1 MAGTDKSQ
9 QFNFRPS
16 PAVILCEPQL
26 GENIGT
32 TARAMANFGLWD
44 LRLVNPRDGWPNEK
58 AIAAASRAEHVLD
71 KVRVFATTEE
81 AIADLSLVYA
91 TTARRRDLQKPVLGP
106 EEASQRVIA
115 HIATGAG
122 AGILFGRE
130 RWGLYNEEVAL
141 SDAIVTLPVE
151 AAFASLNIAQAV
163 LIIAYE
169 WRRQTDVGKELL
181 FSETVSEPATKG
193 ELLKLFEHLEQ
204 SLDEAGFFTAPDKR
218 PTVINNLRAMLSRGT
233 FSGQEV
239 RTLHGVISS
248 IERKHL
254 RPKANRLGKGQE
266 GGPAD

>member
-9 QFNFRPS
+9 QFSFRPS

-44 LRLVNPRDGWPNEK
+44 LRLVNPRDGWPNER

-71 KVRVFATTEE
+71 KVQVFETTEA

-106 EEASQRVIA
+106 EEAAQRVIG
-115 HIATGAG
+115 HIEGGAR

-130 RWGLYNEEVAL
+130 RWGLYNEEIAL

-169 WRRQTDVGKELL
+169 WRRQTDLGKQLL
-181 FSETVSEPATKG
+181 FTETLADPASKG
-193 ELLKLFEHLEQ
+193 ELIGLFEHLEEA
-204 SLDEAGFFTAPDKR
+204 LDRAGFFTAPDKR
-218 PTVINNLRAMLSRGT
+218 PTVVNNLRAMLGRGT
-233 FSGQEV
+233 LSAQEV
-239 RTLHGVISS
+239 RTLRGVISS
-248 IERKHL
+248 LDRKHE
-254 RPKANRLGKGQE
+254 RPKPNRPAKGQAGE
-266 GGPAD
+266 AD

>member
-1 MAGTDKSQ
+1 MAGTDTSKE
-9 QFNFRPS
+9 FNFRPS
-16 PAVILCEPQL
+16 PAIILCEPQL

-44 LRLVNPRDGWPNEK
+44 LRLVNPRDGWPNER

-71 KVRVFATTEE
+71 KVRVFPTTE
-81 AIADLSLVYA
+81 AAVADLSLVYA

-130 RWGLYNEEVAL
+130 KWGLNNEEVAL

-169 WRRQTDVGKELL
+169 WRRQTDLGQKLL
-181 FSETVSEPATKG
+181 FSETVAEPGTKG
-193 ELLKLFEHLEQ
+193 ELLQLFTHLEQ
-204 SLDEAGFFTAPDKR
+204 SLEEAGFFTAADKR
-218 PTVINNLRAMLSRGT
+218 PTVVNNLRAMLSRGT
-233 FSGQEV
+233 LSGQEV
-239 RTLHGVISS
+239 R
-248 IERKHL
+248 
-254 RPKANRLGKGQE
+254 
-266 GGPAD
+266 

>member
-1 MAGTDKSQ
+1 MAGTDKTQ
-9 QFNFRPS
+9 KFEYRPS

-58 AIAAASRAEHVLD
+58 AVAAASRADHVIE
-71 KVRVFATTEE
+71 KVRVFPTTEA
-81 AIADLSLVYA
+81 AIEDLSLVYA

-115 HIATGAG
+115 HIDTGAK

-169 WRRQTDVGKELL
+169 WRRQTDLGNKLL
-181 FSETVSEPATKG
+181 FTETVADGASGFLYRDPREDGGAHFAEILDAILAGRPRPDPRVAAKD
-193 ELLKLFEHLEQ
+193 HLAQ
-204 SLDEAGFFTAPDKR
+204 FSHDALVGRARRVIEA
-218 PTVINNLRAMLSRGT
+218 LSAL
-233 FSGQEV
+233 E
-239 RTLHGVISS
+239 
-248 IERKHL
+248 
-254 RPKANRLGKGQE
+254 
-266 GGPAD
+266 

>member
-9 QFNFRPS
+9 ELSFRPS

-44 LRLVNPRDGWPNEK
+44 LRLVNPRDGWPNER

-71 KVRVFATTEE
+71 RVRVFPTTEE

-106 EEASQRVIA
+106 EEAAQRTIA

-122 AGILFGRE
+122 AGIMFGRE

-163 LIIAYE
+163 LVIAYE
-169 WRRQTDVGKELL
+169 WRRQSDFGKELL
-181 FSETVSEPATKG
+181 FAETVAEPATKG
-193 ELLKLFEHLEQ
+193 QLLQLFTHLEDA
-204 SLDEAGFFTAPDKR
+204 LDEAGFFTAPDKR
-218 PTVINNLRAMLSRGT
+218 PTVINNIRAMLSRGT
-233 FSGQEV
+233 LSAQEV
-239 RTLHGVISS
+239 RTFHGVISS
-248 IERKHL
+248 IERKHE
-254 RPKANRLGKGQE
+254 RPKKNRPDKGQDGE
-266 GGPAD
+266 PV

>member
-1 MAGTDKSQ
+1 MAGTDKTQ
-9 QFNFRPS
+9 QFSFRPS

-44 LRLVNPRDGWPNEK
+44 LRLVNPRDGWPNER
-58 AIAAASRAEHVLD
+58 AIAAASKAEHVLD
-71 KVRVFATTEE
+71 KVRVFPTTEA
-81 AIADLSLVYA
+81 AIEDLSLVYA

-106 EEASQRVIA
+106 EEAAQRVIA
-115 HIATGAG
+115 HIDTGAK

-169 WRRQTDVGKELL
+169 WRRQTDLGKTLL
-181 FSETVSEPATKG
+181 FSETVAEPATKG
-193 ELLKLFEHLEQ
+193 QLLSLFEHLEQ

-218 PTVINNLRAMLSRGT
+218 PTVVNNLRAMLGRGA
-233 FSGQEV
+233 FSAQEV
-239 RTLHGVISS
+239 RTLQGVISS
-248 IERKHL
+248 IERKHQ
-254 RPKANRLGKGQE
+254 RPKANRPRKDEPGD
-266 GGPAD
+266 PA

>member
-44 LRLVNPRDGWPNEK
+44 LRLVNPRDGWPNER
-58 AIAAASRAEHVLD
+58 AVAAASRAEHVLD
-71 KVRVFATTEE
+71 RVRVFETTEA

-91 TTARRRDLQKPVLGP
+91 TTARRRDLNKPVLGP
-106 EEASQRVIA
+106 EEASQRVIS
-115 HIATGAG
+115 HIGSGGGAG
-122 AGILFGRE
+122 LLFGRE

-163 LIIAYE
+163 LIMAYE
-169 WRRQTDVGKELL
+169 WRRQTDFGKQLL
-181 FSETVSEPATKG
+181 FEGPVAEPASKG
-193 ELLKLFEHLEQ
+193 ELVHLFEHLEQ

-218 PTVINNLRAMLSRGT
+218 PTVVANIRAMLSRGT
-233 FSGQEV
+233 LSSQEV

-254 RPKANRLGKGQE
+254 RPKANRPHKGQQGE
-266 GGPAD
+266 PV

>member
-1 MAGTDKSQ
+1 MAGTDKTQ
-9 QFNFRPS
+9 KFEYRPS

-44 LRLVNPRDGWPNEK
+44 LRLGNPRDGWPNER
-58 AIAAASRAEHVLD
+58 ATAAASRAEHVLE
-71 KVRVFATTEE
+71 KVRVFPTTEA
-81 AIADLSLVYA
+81 AIEDLSLVYA

-115 HIATGAG
+115 HIATGAK
-122 AGILFGRE
+122 AGILFGRVC
-130 RWGLYNEEVAL
+130 WGLFFVVVVFSVVFVL
-141 SDAIVTLPVE
+141 LLVE

-169 WRRQTDVGKELL
+169 WRRQTDLGNVLL

-218 PTVINNLRAMLSRGT
+218 PTVINNLRALLCCGL
-233 FSGQEV
+233 FFC
-239 RTLHGVISS
+239 LF
-248 IERKHL
+248 L
-254 RPKANRLGKGQE
+254 C
-266 GGPAD
+266 

>member
-1 MAGTDKSQ
+1 MAGTDKSI
-9 QFNFRPS
+9 QFEYRAS

-58 AIAAASRAEHVLD
+58 AVAAASRADHVID
-71 KVRVFATTEE
+71 KVRVFETVEA

-91 TTARRRDLQKPVLGP
+91 TTARRRDMQKPVLGP
-106 EEASQRVIA
+106 EEAAQRVIA
-115 HIATGAG
+115 HIAAGQG

-130 RWGLYNEEVAL
+130 KWGLNNEEVAL

-163 LIIAYE
+163 LVIAYE
-169 WRRQTDVGKELL
+169 WRRQSDLGRTLL
-181 FSETVSEPATKG
+181 FSESLAEPATKG
-193 ELLKLFEHLEQ
+193 ELIQLFEHLEQ

-218 PTVINNLRAMLSRGT
+218 PTVVNNLRAMLSRGT
-233 FSGQEV
+233 LSGQEV

-248 IERKHL
+248 IERKHE
-254 RPKANRLGKGQE
+254 RPKANRPNKGQKGE
-266 GGPAD
+266 PTR

>member
-9 QFNFRPS
+9 QLNFRPS

-26 GENIGT
+26 GENIGA

-44 LRLVNPRDGWPNEK
+44 LRLVNPRDRWPNEK
-58 AIAAASRAEHVLD
+58 ATATASKAEHVLE
-71 KVRVFATTEE
+71 KVRVFATVEE

-91 TTARRRDLQKPVLGP
+91 TTARRRDMQKPVLGP
-106 EEASQRVIA
+106 EEASQRVIS
-115 HIATGAG
+115 HIASGHG

-130 RWGLYNEEVAL
+130 KWGLNNEEVAI

-163 LIIAYE
+163 LIMAYE
-169 WRRQTDVGKELL
+169 WRRQTDLGKELL
-181 FSETVSEPATKG
+181 FTETVAEPATKA

-218 PTVINNLRAMLSRGT
+218 PTVINNLRAMLGRGA
-233 FSGQEV
+233 FSAQEV

-248 IERKHL
+248 IERKHQ
-254 RPKANRLGKGQE
+254 RPKANRPNKGQDGE
-266 GGPAD
+266 PVE

>member
-1 MAGTDKSQ
+1 MAGTDKTQ
-9 QFNFRPS
+9 KFDYRPS

-58 AIAAASRAEHVLD
+58 AIAAASRADHVIE
-71 KVRVFATTEE
+71 KVRVYPTTEA
-81 AIADLSLVYA
+81 AIEDLSLVYA

-115 HIATGAG
+115 HIGTGAK

-151 AAFASLNIAQAV
+151 AAFASPNIAQAV

-169 WRRQTDVGKELL
+169 WRRQTDLGNKLL
-181 FSETVSEPATKG
+181 FSETVAEPATKG

-204 SLDEAGFFTAPDKR
+204 SLEDAGFFTAPDKR
-218 PTVINNLRAMLSRGT
+218 PTVVNNLRAMLSRGT
-233 FSGQEV
+233 LSGQEV

-248 IERKHL
+248 IERKHE
-254 RPKANRLGKGQE
+254 RPKANRPSKGQA
-266 GGPAD
+266 GDPVA

>member
-9 QFNFRPS
+9 QFSFRPS

-44 LRLVNPRDGWPNEK
+44 LRLVNPRDGWPNER

-71 KVRVFATTEE
+71 KVQVFETTEA

-106 EEASQRVIA
+106 EEAAQRVIA
-115 HIATGAG
+115 HIEGGAR

-130 RWGLYNEEVAL
+130 RWGLYNEEIAL

-169 WRRQTDVGKELL
+169 WRRQTDLGKQLL
-181 FSETVSEPATKG
+181 FTETLADPASKG
-193 ELLKLFEHLEQ
+193 ELIGLFEHLEEA
-204 SLDEAGFFTAPDKR
+204 LDRAGFFTAPDKR
-218 PTVINNLRAMLSRGT
+218 PTVVNNLRAMLGRGT
-233 FSGQEV
+233 LSAQEV
-239 RTLHGVISS
+239 RTLRGVISS
-248 IERKHL
+248 LDRKHE
-254 RPKANRLGKGQE
+254 RPKPNRPAKGQAGE
-266 GGPAD
+266 AD

>member
-9 QFNFRPS
+9 AFEFRPS

-58 AIAAASRAEHVLD
+58 AIAAASRADHVIE
-71 KVRVFATTEE
+71 KVRVFPTTEA
-81 AIADLSLVYA
+81 AIADLSLVFA
-91 TTARRRDLQKPVLGP
+91 TTARRRDLQKPVYGP
-106 EEASQRVIA
+106 EEASQRVIS
-115 HIATGAG
+115 HIAAGSGG

-141 SDAIVTLPVE
+141 ADAIVTLPVE

-163 LIIAYE
+163 LILAYE
-169 WRRQTDVGKELL
+169 WRRQTDLGKQLL
-181 FSETVSEPATKG
+181 FSETVAEPATKG
-193 ELLKLFEHLEQ
+193 ELLKLFEHLEEA
-204 SLDEAGFFTAPDKR
+204 LDEAGFFTAPDKR

-233 FSGQEV
+233 LSGQEV

-248 IERKHL
+248 IERKHE
-254 RPKANRLGKGQE
+254 RPKKNRPNSGQ
-266 GGPAD
+266 GGEPV